1 MSGHSK
7 WANIKNRKGAADKKR
22 SMVFTKVSKDIL
34 TAIRESGGNTNI
46 DSNLKLKQAVE
57 KARLVNMPKEN
68 IERLIKR
75 FEDRKA
81 NLVNITFEGYGPA
94 GVPMIIE
101 VESDNKNRIVAE
113 IRLIMKNYGGSLG
126 ESNSVLFQ
134 FERRGYI
141 EVERELSE
149 DEVLELIDAGLE
161 DVKGKILW
169 TETSSLQKVTGEL
182 EKRGIGYEEKKL
194 AYRASNPMKIE
205 DEESLEKMFDLIEAL
220 EENEDVVNV
229 YVSLD
234 E

>member
-81 NLVNITFEGYGPA
+81 NLVSITFEGYGPA

-149 DEVLELIDAGLE
+149 DETLELIDAGLE
-161 DVKGKILW
+161 DVDGKVLW
-169 TETSSLQKVTGEL
+169 TDSASLQKVVGEL
-182 EKRGIGYEEKKL
+182 EKKGIGYEEKKL

>member
-81 NLVNITFEGYGPA
+81 NLVSITFEGYGPA

>member
-81 NLVNITFEGYGPA
+81 NLVSITFEGYGPA

-149 DEVLELIDAGLE
+149 DETLELIDAGLE
-161 DVKGKILW
+161 DVDGKILW
-169 TETSSLQKVTGEL
+169 TDSASLQKVVGGL
-182 EKRGIGYEEKKL
+182 EKRGIEYEEKKL